1 MPRRSFC
8 SEPPCAR
15 DRGLGRLNPAER
27 KRRERA
33 RKIRSVAEVQELVR
47 LGPRLPEHIEPYAQF
62 LREREGRAPSLR
74 EAVKAYT
81 ITRSSVRR
89 QGRKNTTVCSYFPE
103 LAQIRP
109 HPGERSVRPED
120 AFSVL
125 LLTPWGRRYLD
136 AAERGRFDRQ
146 AAKQIVDRMG
156 CFGMTEELMDDMR
169 FGAEGIP
176 RLYPALRDRYQDRDA
191 ASWIRWVREA
201 VAGIGASKA
210 GFFRSL
216 LGRGD
221 VPTFDA
227 REIVLWMR
235 EPREPSPED
244 VAVLTERMRQWPIA
258 LRPED
263 EPHRPHLV
271 HHALWDAAE
280 GTSTTHAE
288 SIEAMRFAGRRRRY
302 L

>member
-89 QGRKNTTVCSYFPE
+89 QGRKDTTVCRYFPE

-146 AAKQIVDRMG
+146 AAKQIVDR
-156 CFGMTEELMDDMR
+156 
-169 FGAEGIP
+169 
-176 RLYPALRDRYQDRDA
+176 
-191 ASWIRWVREA
+191 
-201 VAGIGASKA
+201 
-210 GFFRSL
+210 
-216 LGRGD
+216 LGRCRGHLYHARREHRS
-221 VPTFDA
+221 DA
-227 REIVLWMR
+227 
-235 EPREPSPED
+235 PRRPSAPLL
-244 VAVLTERMRQWPIA
+244 VAVLGPPLALEHEARAWGDEAFDGRAARERAAQRQPIS
-258 LRPED
+258 
-263 EPHRPHLV
+263 H
-271 HHALWDAAE
+271 DART
-280 GTSTTHAE
+280 G
-288 SIEAMRFAGRRRRY
+288 